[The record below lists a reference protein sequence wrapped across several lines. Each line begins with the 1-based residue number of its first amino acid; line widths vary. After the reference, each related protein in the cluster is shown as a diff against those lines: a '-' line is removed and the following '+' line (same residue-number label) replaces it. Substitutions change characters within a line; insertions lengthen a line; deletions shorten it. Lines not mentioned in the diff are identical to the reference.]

1 MYYQLPNYVTPHLYH
16 SFLSLLIV
24 INKCWLRVLFVLYV
38 IIINFYLGSLLLAF
52 FYPNTQLII
61 FFPEAQVFW
70 YHFCSKTFNSSP
82 LMKTLNTNF
91 SRDVVISSWLT
102 FHFSYSPPLE
112 ITTRQITFLPSL
124 NTLSTRFY
132 LHLCLLNLIC
142 PSAQR
147 YLLYKAF
154 PDFRLQ
160 PKIWSLVILGHY
172 WPLFLL
178 LLWNLFLP

>member
-1 MYYQLPNYVTPHLYH
+1 MLIKSIICSLCYYNKSLPGL
-16 SFLSLLIV
+16 SIAGIFLPQCS
-24 INKCWLRVLFVLYV
+24 
-38 IIINFYLGSLLLAF
+38 
-52 FYPNTQLII
+52 TH

-70 YHFCSKTFNSSP
+70 YHFSKTFNSSP
-82 LMKTLNTNF
+82 LMKTLNTKF

-132 LHLCLLNLIC
+132 LHLYLLNLIC
-142 PSAQR
+142 PSAQC

-154 PDFRLQ
+154 PDFRQQ

-172 WPLFLL
+172 WAPFLL
-178 LLWNLFLP
+178 LLWNLHSAIV